1 MSENLARILTE
12 TAAEH
17 GDRTAFKL
25 DDIELSYAML
35 DETSARVAALLRGRG
50 LEHGDRVGLMLP
62 NVPYFPAIYY
72 GILRA
77 GGVVVPMNVLLK
89 EREVNFYLGDSGAKL
104 LFAWHDF
111 ADAAEAGAADAGADC
126 ILVKPGEFEQLLLAQ
141 EPDRELADRA
151 GADTAVILYT
161 SGTTGKPKGA
171 ELTHDNLYRNCSM
184 TSSTLG
190 EFSHEDVLL
199 GALPLFHS
207 FGQSCTMNSAVSVG
221 ATVTMIPRFD
231 PEKAL
236 EMLSRDQ
243 VTVFLGVPTMYNAM
257 LHARNADT
265 ADASTL
271 RLCMSGG
278 AAIPVEL
285 IRGFEEK
292 FDCAILEGYGLSETS
307 PVASFN
313 HPDRE
318 RKPGSIGTPIQG
330 VEMQVW
336 DDEGNEVP
344 QGEVG
349 EIVIRGHNVMKG
361 YWERPEATA
370 EAINSD
376 GWFRTGD
383 MAKVD
388 EDGYFF
394 IVDRKKDL
402 IIRGGYN
409 VYPREVEEVLYE
421 HPAIQEA
428 AVVGIPDDALGEEV
442 GAVVVLKEGGSLDAQ
457 EVKAYV
463 KEQVAA
469 YKYPRKVWFADELPK
484 GPTGKIL
491 KREIEVPE
499 QVKAG
504 TEA

>member
-12 TAAEH
+12 TAERD
-17 GDRTAFKL
+17 GDQVAFKL
-25 DDIELSYAML
+25 DDVELNYSML
-35 DETSARVAALLRGRG
+35 DEGSARVAALLKSKG
-50 LEHGDRVGLMLP
+50 LEPGERVGLMLP
-62 NVPYFPAIYY
+62 NVPYFPAVYY

-89 EREVNFYLGDSGAKL
+89 GREVDFYLEDPGAKI
-104 LFAWHDF
+104 LFAWGDF
-111 ADAAEAGAADAGADC
+111 ADAAEAGAEKAGAEA
-126 ILVKPGEFEQLLLAQ
+126 ILVKPGEFEKLLAEQ
-141 EPDRELADRA
+141 EPDTDVADR
-151 GADTAVILYT
+151 GAEDTAVILYT

-171 ELTHDNLYRNCSM
+171 ELTHANLFRNSAGV
-184 TSSTLG
+184 SANLG
-190 EFSHEDVLL
+190 EMGKEDVLL

-207 FGQSCTMNSAVSVG
+207 FGQTCTMNSAVSVG
-221 ATVTMIPRFD
+221 ATVTMLPRFD
-231 PEKAL
+231 PDKAL
-236 EMLSRDQ
+236 EIIDRDN
-243 VTVFLGVPTMYNAM
+243 VTIFQGVPTMYNAM
-257 LHARNADT
+257 LHADSCDDADC
-265 ADASTL
+265 SSL

-278 AAIPVEL
+278 AAMPAEL
-285 IRGFEEK
+285 MREFEGK
-292 FDCAILEGYGLSETS
+292 FDCIILEGYGLSETS

-313 HPDRE
+313 HPDKE
-318 RKPGSIGTPIQG
+318 RKPGSIGTPIEG

-336 DDEGNEVP
+336 DDDGNEVP

-349 EIVIRGHNVMKG
+349 EIVIRGHNIMKG
-361 YWERPEATA
+361 YWNRDEANE
-370 EAINSD
+370 EAITDD

-383 MAKVD
+383 IAKMD

-409 VYPREVEEVLYE
+409 VYPREIEEVLYE

-428 AVVGIPDDALGEEV
+428 AVVGVPHDELGEEV
-442 GAVVVLKEGGSLDAQ
+442 GAAVVLKQGESLDAD
-457 EVKAYV
+457 ELKSYV

-469 YKYPRKVWFADELPK
+469 YKYPRKVWFVDELPK

-499 QVKAG
+499 KVEASAG
-504 TEA
+504 S

>member
-1 MSENLARILTE
+1 MSANLATILTE
-12 TAAEH
+12 TAEQH
-17 GDRTAFKL
+17 GDKTAFKL
-25 DDIELSYAML
+25 DDLELSYSLL
-35 DETSARVAALLRGRG
+35 DEGSARIAGVLKSKG
-50 LEHGDRVGLMLP
+50 LEPGDRVGLMMP
-62 NVPYFPAIYY
+62 NVPYFPVIYF

-89 EREVNFYLGDSGAKL
+89 KREVAFYLEDPEAKL

-111 ADAAEAGAADAGADC
+111 GEAAEAGAEQTGSEV
-126 ILVKPGEFEQLLLAQ
+126 ILVKPGDFEELLGDQ
-141 EPDRELADRA
+141 EPDREMSDRE
-151 GADTAVILYT
+151 GDDTAVILYT

-171 ELTHDNLYRNCSM
+171 ELTHSNLLRNSKGV
-184 TSSTLG
+184 SEKLG
-190 EFSHEDVLL
+190 EMTDDDVLL

-207 FGQSCTMNSAVSVG
+207 FGQTCTMNSAVSVG
-221 ATVTMIPRFD
+221 ATVTMLPRFD
-231 PEKAL
+231 PDKAL
-236 EMLSRDQ
+236 KIIDRDKATLFQ
-243 VTVFLGVPTMYNAM
+243 GVPTMYNAM
-257 LHARNADT
+257 LHSASCEAADC
-265 ADASTL
+265 SSL
-271 RLCMSGG
+271 RICMSGG
-278 AAIPVEL
+278 AAMPAEL
-285 IRGFEEK
+285 MRAFEEK
-292 FDCAILEGYGLSETS
+292 FGCIILEGYGLSETS

-318 RKPGSIGTPIQG
+318 RKPGSIGTPIEG

-336 DDEGNEVP
+336 DDDGKEVP

-349 EIVIRGHNVMKG
+349 EIVIRGHNIMKG
-361 YWERPEATA
+361 YWNREDANK
-370 EAINSD
+370 EAITEE

-383 MAKVD
+383 MAKMD

-409 VYPREVEEVLYE
+409 VYPREIEEVLYE

-428 AVVGIPDDALGEEV
+428 AVIGVPHDELGEEV
-442 GAVVVLKEGGSLDAQ
+442 GAAVVLKEGESVDAD
-457 EVKAYV
+457 ELKSYV

-469 YKYPRKVWFADELPK
+469 YKYPRKIWFVDELPK

-499 QVKAG
+499 KV
-504 TEA
+504 EASTAS